1 MEGKF
6 SSYINDNMKNKSVG
20 KYMDNI
26 SELHD
31 ITDGMKKTIDMLEK
45 DELKVVGIH
54 VDSLNLCGDIVPMT
68 VYIYSE
74 SYDSFP
80 EGELENSIKVNQIL
94 YEDRVYYNC
103 YVENEA
109 WDIQEFG
116 SVRITDLL
124 DGRVRRSA

>member
-6 SSYINDNMKNKSVG
+6 SSYINDNMKNKSVS

-26 SELHD
+26 GELHD
-31 ITDGMKKTIDMLEK
+31 ITDGMKKTISMLKK

-80 EGELENSIKVNQIL
+80 EGELSNSIKVNQKL

-116 SVRITDLL
+116 SVSITDLL
-124 DGRVRRSA
+124 DGTVRRSA